1 MDKELLIKK
10 LHFKSRRGFKETSD
24 IIKNFLKNIYDM
36 DLNALNELEKLLDL
50 EEQEIYDL
58 LILDKERFREEFSNL
73 KNFS

>member
-1 MDKELLIKK
+1 
-10 LHFKSRRGFKETSD
+10 
-24 IIKNFLKNIYDM
+24 M

>member
-1 MDKELLIKK
+1 
-10 LHFKSRRGFKETSD
+10 
-24 IIKNFLKNIYDM
+24 M

-58 LILDKERFREEFSNL
+58 LILDKERFREELSNL

>member
-1 MDKELLIKK
+1 
-10 LHFKSRRGFKETSD
+10 
-24 IIKNFLKNIYDM
+24 M

-50 EEQEIYDL
+50 DEQEIYDL

>member
-36 DLNALNELEKLLDL
+36 DLNALNELEKLLNLD
-50 EEQEIYDL
+50 EQEIYDL